1 MNEITP
7 SELKTRLAAREPPLV
22 LDVRESWEQDI
33 ARLPGTLDIPMNEVP
48 GRLEELPKD
57 REIVVMCRSG
67 GRSSKVAQYLDQQGY
82 RTANLTGGI
91 LRWAQDV
98 DPTLETY

>member
-1 MNEITP
+1 MKEINP
-7 SELKTRLAAREPPLV
+7 SELKTRLTAPDPPVV

-33 ARLPGTLDIPMNEVP
+33 ARLPGTLDIPMDEVP
-48 GRLEELPKD
+48 ARLQELPKD
-57 REIVVMCRSG
+57 RDIVVMCRSG
-67 GRSSKVAQYLDQQGY
+67 GRSSKVAQYLEKQGY